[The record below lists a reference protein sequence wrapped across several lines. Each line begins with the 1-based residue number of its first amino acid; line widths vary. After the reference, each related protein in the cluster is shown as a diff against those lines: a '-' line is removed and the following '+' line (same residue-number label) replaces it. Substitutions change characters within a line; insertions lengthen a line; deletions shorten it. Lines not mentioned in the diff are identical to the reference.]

1 MIDARQIPTLRL
13 ELHRLRGAYKAQKDL
28 LKSLPAGKARGMA
41 GQALSLIGKEGRL
54 VSERINLIEEAA
66 KSVGVIV

>member
-13 ELHRLRGAYKAQKDL
+13 ELHRLRGAYKAQKEL
-28 LKSLPAGKARGMA
+28 LKSLPAGKARGLA

-54 VSERINLIEEAA
+54 VAEHVKLIEEAA
-66 KSVGVIV
+66 KQLGVIV